1 MSALRC
7 SNEKTLSAPGAFVVG
22 CVDSHVAGDCP
33 GSGNK
38 EMNMDHWQKGFGD
51 YLTNA
56 GRGKLTIEAYLRD
69 LDLYARWFEQINK
82 RAFEPG
88 FLCAPDLREYSV
100 YLHHQEQIKPATWN
114 RKRASLKV
122 FTVWCQAN
130 HYVAGDPMQGVEP
143 DGIQELAPFW
153 LTPEDF
159 RKLRRQLDIEVNT
172 ARSEAWR
179 RQAVR
184 NRAIAALIMYCGVRP
199 GEVVNLNVSDLLL
212 RERSGI
218 VQIRAGKG
226 NKFAEQQVGAEARQ
240 ALSAW
245 LELHP
250 SDGALFTGKGSERL
264 SVRQVERALNAI
276 AAKAGLTEFHAHR
289 LRHTYGRR
297 LHEQGVPE
305 HMLQDLMRHKNFRT
319 TKRYV
324 QYGREDLAF
333 AVENL

>member
-1 MSALRC
+1 
-7 SNEKTLSAPGAFVVG
+7 
-22 CVDSHVAGDCP
+22 
-33 GSGNK
+33 
-38 EMNMDHWQKGFGD
+38 MNNNWRQGFSD
-51 YLTNA
+51 YLIHA
-56 GRGKLTIEAYLRD
+56 GRAKLTIESYLSD
-69 LDLYARWFEQINK
+69 LDLYARWFEQVNNH
-82 RAFEPG
+82 AFEPG
-88 FLCAPDLREYSV
+88 YLCAPDLREYRTH
-100 YLHHQEQIKPATWN
+100 LHQQEQVSPATWN

-122 FTVWCQAN
+122 FTLWCLSKS
-130 HYVAGDPMQGVEP
+130 YVVGDLMQGVEP
-143 DGIQELAPFW
+143 DEIQQLAPFW

-179 RQAVR
+179 SQAVR

-199 GEVVNLNVSDLLL
+199 GEVVNLNASDLLL
-212 RERSGI
+212 RERSGT
-218 VQIRAGKG
+218 VRIRAGKG
-226 NKFAEQQVGAEARQ
+226 DKFAELPVGAEARQ

-245 LELHP
+245 LDMHP

-276 AAKAGLTEFHAHR
+276 ATKAGLTEFHTHR

-319 TKRYV
+319 TKRYI
-324 QYGREDLAF
+324 QYGREDLAA
-333 AVENL
+333 AVESL